1 MSNSG
6 DDNSL
11 ASTAVWLSLQSST
24 FACRREGRER
34 TNAERHEGHA
44 GAARS

>member
-1 MSNSG
+1 MTIPSPLRPCDCPCSHRR
-6 DDNSL
+6 SR
-11 ASTAVWLSLQSST
+11 AVEK
-24 FACRREGRER
+24 ARER